1 MNIEKINIPTAE
13 KDHID
18 ISIECTER
26 ADQFPLPEFKN
37 FITIKLYIMNS
48 SSSPIEFTPINLVTP
63 EQNEI
68 KMIDGE
74 GAAEFPMKRSLSL
87 EKQITIN
94 PDNGYYIE
102 LSFGINNEKYL
113 QKTTF
118 KISNILVNKQKRPEE
133 TFICQ
138 HIIPKVY

>member
-48 SSSPIEFTPINLVTP
+48 SSSPIEFAPINLVAP
-63 EQNEI
+63 EQ
-68 KMIDGE
+68 
-74 GAAEFPMKRSLSL
+74 
-87 EKQITIN
+87 
-94 PDNGYYIE
+94 
-102 LSFGINNEKYL
+102 NEKYL